1 MIPVF
6 LLVRPKTQKKKKTK
20 QETFSSG
27 SSNSRDPQSI
37 VESPIGIAGKPIQS
51 NPELTDKVRLGTIDG
66 LQKKETEGASGL
78 GRNFIPSLPTQTSS
92 QSSERNG
99 LGRKTE
105 TSPSNKSGSKER
117 KEAKRYDHRNNHI
130 LYLA

>member
-51 NPELTDKVRLGTIDG
+51 NPELTDKKR
-66 LQKKETEGASGL
+66 KKWKGQA
-78 GRNFIPSLPTQTSS
+78 
-92 QSSERNG
+92 
-99 LGRKTE
+99 
-105 TSPSNKSGSKER
+105 
-117 KEAKRYDHRNNHI
+117 D
-130 LYLA
+130 